1 LQHLWVT
8 YLELR
13 AAPASAPLRSGSERI
28 ELETLSGAAY
38 RALYQRVGEPLRWD
52 TRLKMPP
59 AELEALLAG
68 GALHTY
74 VLREAR
80 GDPVG
85 FCEFDVS
92 AFPELELKHFG
103 LVREAQG
110 RGLGPWLLSTALN
123 REWESGASRIW
134 LHTDTWDHPA
144 AVRVYQRA
152 GFRVYDVRYE
162 AAESL

>member
-13 AAPASAPLRSGSERI
+13 AAPAPAPLHSGSERI
-28 ELETLSGAAY
+28 ELEALSGAAY

-68 GALHTY
+68 GALRTY
-74 VLREAR
+74 VVREAR

-123 REWESGASRIW
+123 REWESGASPLISRKGS
-134 LHTDTWDHPA
+134 A
-144 AVRVYQRA
+144 SGR
-152 GFRVYDVRYE
+152 
-162 AAESL
+162 